1 MTISDQN
8 TASDPGSPGGSERD
22 QRPRGSSGPDVADG
36 SVSVGSATDGELRGK
51 VSGALRWSF
60 ANTMFTRFA
69 QLGLSIVLA
78 HLLAPREFGV
88 YAVALVVINIT
99 LSVSELGASVAL
111 VRYEGDPAEI
121 APTVTTIALAT
132 STLLAALMVV
142 GAPYF
147 ADAMGAPEATGV
159 VRLLAVA
166 LLTSGVSAVP
176 GAMLQ
181 REFRQDYKML
191 ADTLSFVTSTIVVV
205 VLALAG
211 FGPWALGWSRIVGNG
226 TAAVVMIALSTE
238 RFWPGFDRAR
248 AREILRFS
256 IPLSGASLLVF
267 AVLNVDYIV
276 VGAILGPELLGLY
289 LLAFNLSSWPV
300 TAFSSS
306 IRSVSLAGF
315 AKLQGDQTKLRQGF
329 ASSFRILMMLSVP
342 ACVLLA
348 VFATPLIRFVY
359 GNVWTPAAVALTMLS
374 VVGVMR
380 IALELA
386 YDYLAAIGRTV
397 AILAIHALWLVA
409 LIPAL
414 IVGANLDGI
423 AGVGWG
429 HFVTLFVVVAPAY
442 VWALSATGL
451 SFFSYVTGAVRPALG
466 GAAMVG
472 VGILATAV
480 FSADFWVLSIGGV
493 ASLATYALVVLPG
506 EGGLQRLREFRRS
519 A

>member
-1 MTISDQN
+1 MT
-8 TASDPGSPGGSERD
+8 
-22 QRPRGSSGPDVADG
+22 VADEHTFPAITPIPT
-36 SVSVGSATDGELRGK
+36 ATVAAEPDGELHGK

-60 ANTMFTRFA
+60 ANTVFTRLA

-78 HLLAPREFGV
+78 HLLAPSEFGV

-99 LSVSELGASVAL
+99 LSIAELGASVAL

-132 STLLAALMVV
+132 STVLTVGTV
-142 GAPYF
+142 IGAPYF
-147 ADAMGAPEATGV
+147 SAAMGAPQATGV

-166 LLTSGVSAVP
+166 LLISGFTAVP

-191 ADTLSFVTSTIVVV
+191 ADTASFVTSTLVVV

-211 FGPWALGWSRIVGNG
+211 FGPWALGWSRIVANG
-226 TAAVVMIALSTE
+226 TSAVVMIVLSKQ
-238 RFWPGFDRAR
+238 RFWPGFDRSR

-276 VGAILGPELLGLY
+276 VGAILGPVALGLY
-289 LLAFNLSSWPV
+289 LIAFNLSSWPV

-306 IRSVSLAGF
+306 IRSVSVAGF
-315 AKLQGDQTKLRQGF
+315 AQLQGDQAKQRSGF
-329 ASSFRILMMLSVP
+329 ASSFRILMTLSIP

-359 GNVWTPAAVALTMLS
+359 GVEWVPAALPLTMLS
-374 VVGVMR
+374 VVGVLR
-380 IALELA
+380 IALELG

-397 AILAIHALWLVA
+397 SILAIHALWLA
-409 LIPAL
+409 GLIPAL
-414 IVGANLDGI
+414 IVGARWDGI

-429 HFVTLFVVVAPAY
+429 HLLTLGVLVAPAY
-442 VWALSATGL
+442 VFVLGSVGL
-451 SFFSYVTGAVRPALG
+451 SFRSYASGVVRPILG
-466 GAAMVG
+466 GLAMVG
-472 VGILATAV
+472 VGILVTSSFTV
-480 FSADFWVLSIGGV
+480 DFWVLAVGGT
-493 ASLATYALVVLPG
+493 ASLGAYALVLLPG
-506 EGGLQRLREFRRS
+506 ESGLLRWRTRRNEAHRLAVS
-519 A
+519 N